1 MTDREIVISGVLA
14 AVGSLI
20 LTGLVALLF
29 WMSWHLVFII
39 GVVALMPLTKRAV
52 KFYVDNDCDTLED
65 FLIDLDA
72 YFQHKKKQ
80 KNDSDK
86 NNRIM

>member
-14 AVGSLI
+14 AAGSLL
-20 LTGLVALLF
+20 LTGIIALLF
-29 WMSWHLVFII
+29 WFSWYVVFALGI
-39 GVVALMPLTKRAV
+39 VALMPLAKRIV
-52 KFYVDNDCDTLED
+52 KFWVDNDCKSLED
-65 FLIDLDA
+65 FLIDLDEH
-72 YFQHKKKQ
+72 FQHKKKQ